1 MENDV
6 TRNHKDALFQL
17 AYKDN
22 PKEALNLYNAMNG
35 SNYTDASKL
44 ELVFLDRGFILGMEN
59 DESFI
64 FDQTLNVFEQQNTIN
79 PNMPLRGLFYFADL
93 YRKIIHPHSKLYGST
108 LVKIPTPKYVVLY
121 NGVRKMKEDCKLL
134 KLSDAFE
141 KKDDT
146 GRYEWTATVLN
157 INPGHNDKL
166 LENCKLLKD
175 YTTFVVRVRDYIHSG
190 ILKKDAVK
198 QAVDECISQGIFT
211 DVLQRYKKEVLEMSY
226 LEFDEEEFSE
236 MLREEGREEERKN
249 TLREKERADVAES
262 RANVAE
268 RENELLRAEIERL
281 KERKS

>member
-64 FDQTLNVFEQQNTIN
+64 FDQTLNVFEQQSTIN

-134 KLSDAFE
+134 KLSDAFK
-141 KKDDT
+141 KKDET

-175 YTTFVVRVRDYIHSG
+175 YTTFVVMVRDYIHSG
-190 ILKKDAVK
+190 ILKQDAVK
-198 QAVDECISQGIFT
+198 QAVDECLSQGIFT

-249 TLREKERADVAES
+249 TRREKERADA
-262 RANVAE
+262 AE
-268 RENELLRAEIERL
+268 RKLELLMAENERL
-281 KERKS
+281 KAKIAKQ

>member
-64 FDQTLNVFEQQNTIN
+64 FDQTLNVFEQQSTIN

-134 KLSDAFE
+134 KLSDAFK
-141 KKDDT
+141 KKDET

-166 LENCKLLKD
+166 LESCKLLKD
-175 YTTFVVRVRDYIHSG
+175 YTTFVVMVRDYIHSG
-190 ILKKDAVK
+190 IFKQDAVK
-198 QAVDECISQGIFT
+198 QAVDECLSQGIFT

-268 RENELLRAEIERL
+268 RENELLQAEIERL

>member
-64 FDQTLNVFEQQNTIN
+64 FDQTLNVFEQQSTIN

-93 YRKIIHPHSKLYGST
+93 YRKIIRPHSKLYGST

-134 KLSDAFE
+134 KLSDAFK
-141 KKDDT
+141 KKDET

-175 YTTFVVRVRDYIHSG
+175 YTTFVVRVRDHIHSG
-190 ILKKDAVK
+190 ILKQDAVK

-211 DVLQRYKKEVLEMSY
+211 DVLHRYKKEVLEMSY

-249 TLREKERADVAES
+249 TLREKERADAAES
-262 RANVAE
+262 RADAAE

>member
-64 FDQTLNVFEQQNTIN
+64 FDQTLNVFEQQSTIN

-134 KLSDAFE
+134 KLSDAFK
-141 KKDDT
+141 KKDET

-249 TLREKERADVAES
+249 TLREKERADAAES
-262 RANVAE
+262 RADAAE

>member
-64 FDQTLNVFEQQNTIN
+64 FDQTLNVFEQQSTIN

-141 KKDDT
+141 KKDET

-166 LENCKLLKD
+166 LESCKLLKD
-175 YTTFVVRVRDYIHSG
+175 YTTFVVKVRDYIHSG
-190 ILKKDAVK
+190 ILKQDAVK
-198 QAVDECISQGIFT
+198 QAVDECLSQGIFT

-236 MLREEGREEERKN
+236 MLREEGRKEGREEEHKN
-249 TLREKERADVAES
+249 TLREKERADA
-262 RANVAE
+262 AE
-268 RENELLRAEIERL
+268 RKLELLMAENERL
-281 KERKS
+281 KAKIAKQ

>member
-1 MENDV
+1 
-6 TRNHKDALFQL
+6 
-17 AYKDN
+17 
-22 PKEALNLYNAMNG
+22 
-35 SNYTDASKL
+35 
-44 ELVFLDRGFILGMEN
+44 MEN

-64 FDQTLNVFEQQNTIN
+64 FDQTLNVFEQQSTIN

-166 LENCKLLKD
+166 LESCKLLKD
-175 YTTFVVRVRDYIHSG
+175 YTTFVVMVRDYIHSG
-190 ILKKDAVK
+190 ILKQDAVK
-198 QAVDECISQGIFT
+198 QAVDECLSQGIFT

-249 TLREKERADVAES
+249 TLREKERADA
-262 RANVAE
+262 AE
-268 RENELLRAEIERL
+268 RKLELLMAENERL
-281 KERKS
+281 KAKIAKQ

>member
-22 PKEALNLYNAMNG
+22 PKEALNLYNAING
-35 SNYTDASKL
+35 SNYSDASKL

-64 FDQTLNVFEQQNTIN
+64 FDQTLNVFEQQSTIN

-121 NGVRKMKEDCKLL
+121 NGVREMKEDCKLL
-134 KLSDAFE
+134 KLSDAFK
-141 KKDDT
+141 KKDET

-175 YTTFVVRVRDYIHSG
+175 YTTFVVRVRDHIHSG
-190 ILKKDAVK
+190 ILKQDAVK

-249 TLREKERADVAES
+249 TLREKERADA
-262 RANVAE
+262 AE
-268 RENELLRAEIERL
+268 RKLELLMAENERL
-281 KERKS
+281 KERKA

>member
-64 FDQTLNVFEQQNTIN
+64 FDQTLNVFEQQSTIN

-134 KLSDAFE
+134 KLSDAFK
-141 KKDDT
+141 KKDET

-166 LENCKLLKD
+166 LESCKLLKD

>member
-64 FDQTLNVFEQQNTIN
+64 FDQTLNVFEQQSTIN

-141 KKDDT
+141 KKDET

-166 LENCKLLKD
+166 LESCKLLKD

-190 ILKKDAVK
+190 ILKQDAVK
-198 QAVDECISQGIFT
+198 QAVDECISQGVFV
-211 DVLQRYKKEVLEMSY
+211 DVLRRYKKEVLEMS
-226 LEFDEEEFSE
+226 LIEFDEEEFSE
-236 MLREEGREEERKN
+236 MLREEGRKEGREEERKN
-249 TLREKERADVAES
+249 TLRVKYTP
-262 RANVAE
+262 
-268 RENELLRAEIERL
+268 
-281 KERKS
+281 